1 MHLPIPPRAI
11 FDHPY
16 SPFARRQVHKTGEE
30 RVRAMLARVRAE
42 PEPSLPASR
51 DALLARTVELRDQR
65 HLVHAH
71 MPAIV
76 GSRGGLVVSAAVAT
90 LAGAAHGATG
100 SAWAPLAMG
109 LAAGAGG
116 LYADDPD
123 HRAAASIAATT
134 IAAVGIYHA
143 TRAAVE
149 ELRT

>member
-1 MHLPIPPRAI
+1 MQLPIPPRAI

-16 SPFARRQVHKTGEE
+16 SPFARRQLHKAGDEH
-30 RVRAMLARVRAE
+30 VRAMLANVRAE
-42 PEPSLPASR
+42 PEPILPASR
-51 DALLARTVELRDQR
+51 DSLLVRAAELRDQR
-65 HLVHAH
+65 HFIRTHQ
-71 MPAIV
+71 PAII
-76 GSRGGLVVSAAVAT
+76 GSRGGMVVSAFVAT

-116 LYADDPD
+116 LYADDAD
-123 HRAAASIAATT
+123 HRAAANIAATT
-134 IAAVGIYHA
+134 IAAIGIYRV